1 MEPDIARRLSAEQ
14 DLDIELV
21 VREFWEM
28 VLLKEL
34 FASDVGDRLVFKGG
48 TALRL
53 AWLAPRYS
61 DDLDFGQSGTVPFR
75 SFAPVIRG
83 IAARYPELE
92 VTDLA
97 AKFNTLLA
105 EFGIRDPSLN
115 RRFRIVVEV
124 RRLGPVPPSE
134 LRLLSSPS
142 VAFTVLARVET
153 LAAIWT
159 EKVAALASRR
169 APRDL
174 FDLWF
179 LGQKLNRALPGKPT
193 LDVRVIGRDLR
204 KYLPREYYPV
214 IEELA
219 R

>member
-14 DLDIELV
+14 GLDIELI

-34 FASDVGDRLVFKGG
+34 FASGVGDRLVFKGG

-61 DDLDFGQSGTVPFR
+61 DDLDFARSDAVPFR

-83 IAARYPELE
+83 AAARYPELK

-105 EFGIRDPSLN
+105 EFRIEDPSLN

-124 RRLGPVPPSE
+124 RRTGSVPPSE

-153 LAAIWT
+153 LAAIWA

-179 LGQKLNRALPGKPT
+179 LGQKLNRALPARPA
-193 LDVRVIGRDLR
+193 LDVRVMRRDLR